1 LNRALSKFIVP
12 LACLCAARL
21 FAQDELRSWVPAN
34 PGDTWIYQ
42 SEFRDGTTGG
52 IAHPKITRSRVEE
65 TVVRSTT
72 VPEGT
77 IVVRRLRTLN
87 GKPSAGESRE
97 RAWLIHGD
105 CLYDLE
111 RGDWN
116 AGHPDRLSADFSKAL
131 PWEGGESVRV
141 FCFPLSAGK
150 TWNRESGHEW
160 RVADITDR
168 DPSSPDRGKTFHVS
182 SYIGSGLTED
192 VWFEKFVGIIKETA
206 VHEETYEETRDQ
218 LLLFEPAPSVAIG
231 EVPAPIGE
239 FGLHYSNNSL
249 STSTTGES
257 NQNGASAYGQY
268 FFKGAGPRWSSRAL
282 LGIAADLSGSA
293 SGSGSLYTYLFGP
306 RFNVE
311 WRRTHLVYF
320 FEPVIGGAHVGV
332 NGTTLAGSA
341 ATATRS
347 SFAWGFSS
355 GFGVLAGPHCV
366 VTLYQGDFD
375 SLEVPDSRFRNQPLA
390 RRNAHLGRRRFP
402 LRHEIAR
409 PPKLSRPN

>member
-1 LNRALSKFIVP
+1 MNRALLKCIFP
-12 LACLCAARL
+12 LACLCGGRV

-42 SEFRDGTTGG
+42 SEFRDGATGG

-87 GKPSAGESRE
+87 GKASAGESRE

-131 PWEGGESVRV
+131 PWDGGEAVRV
-141 FCFPLSAGK
+141 FCFPLSAAK
-150 TWNRESGHEW
+150 TWNKESGHEW
-160 RVADITDR
+160 SVADVKDH
-168 DPSSPDRGKTFHVS
+168 DPSSPDKGKTFHVS
-182 SYIGSGLTED
+182 SYIGSGLTEN
-192 VWFEKFVGIIKETA
+192 VWFEKGVGIVKETA
-206 VHEETYEETRDQ
+206 VHEGTYEETRDQ

-239 FGLHYSNNSL
+239 FGLHYANSSL
-249 STSTTGES
+249 SISTTGES
-257 NQNGASAYGQY
+257 NQNGASAYGEY
-268 FFKGAGPRWSSRAL
+268 FFKRAGPRWNSRAL
-282 LGIAADLSGSA
+282 FGIAAGFSGSA

-306 RFNVE
+306 RFSFE

-320 FEPVIGGAHVGV
+320 FGPVIGGAHVGV

-341 ATATRS
+341 ATATRDS
-347 SFAWGFSS
+347 LAYGATY
-355 GFGVLAGPHCV
+355 GFGLLAGQHCV
-366 VTLYQGDFD
+366 VTLYQGDFA
-375 SLEVPDSRFRNQPLA
+375 SLQVPDVASGTSRWRGETRISGGIGFRFGA
-390 RRNAHLGRRRFP
+390 R
-402 LRHEIAR
+402 
-409 PPKLSRPN
+409 